1 MTLSERNECS
11 RIRMA
16 KTVSPIYRERRAKL
30 IVYKGG
36 RCEKCGLEYDGTNG
50 CQFSFHHLGLDV
62 KITNLTVPNMG
73 KPWRFLKNE
82 ADKTQLLCLN
92 CHAPHHSKEY

>member
-1 MTLSERNECS
+1 MNLFAKREVA

-36 RCEKCGLEYDGTNG
+36 MCEDCGLEYDGTNG
-50 CQFSFHHLGLDV
+50 CVFSFHHLDNLNKV
-62 KITNLTVPNMG
+62 TNLTVANMG

-82 ADKTQLLCLN
+82 ADKTELLCLN